1 MVLVRTASS
10 KIEIYICKFSI
21 LGVKF
26 SIYFKRCVFIMSVCL
41 FYHLLLELFYV
52 GIHVKKKKHILL
64 CLGRDEAFSGYL
76 QITLL
81 YVGCGYIP

>member
-1 MVLVRTASS
+1 
-10 KIEIYICKFSI
+10 
-21 LGVKF
+21 
-26 SIYFKRCVFIMSVCL
+26 MSVCL

-52 GIHVKKKKHILL
+52 GIHVKKTHILL